1 MGRNGEADL
10 DKTLPRGEL
19 SIFAATRWDMRVL
32 LSAVGHLTSTIIEA
46 RIGQRYDFW
55 KDSLAFGK
63 PTHNRNLQ
71 FTSHPVPDFEGTSQA
86 RVRLG
91 TPLFGTI
98 VFLYARH
105 ERNHRARTSVSA
117 SDLPP
122 LPAGPPARQRR
133 FSLRSGRQTLSYF
146 VAGLVVNALGHAHP
160 RIVTVIR

>member
-10 DKTLPRGEL
+10 DKTRARGEL
-19 SIFAATRWDMRVL
+19 SIFAGTRWDMRVL

-63 PTHNRNLQ
+63 PTHNRNFQ

-91 TPLFGTI
+91 TPLFATI
-98 VFLYARH
+98 VFLYFLYARH
-105 ERNHRARTSVSA
+105 ERNHRARMPVSA

-122 LPAGPPARQRR
+122 LHAGP
-133 FSLRSGRQTLSYF
+133 
-146 VAGLVVNALGHAHP
+146 
-160 RIVTVIR
+160 